1 MFATAFDAAFDGN
14 VATAAFTKN
23 AISQGYMTGAA
34 TGTADLP
41 KFSVSLSPQK
51 DFATSLQPMSDRIRS
66 ATSSVLFA
74 VMEPTGSGPVLDSLR
89 VIAANPT
96 VFSYGTVETDTG
108 LGVQNPDG
116 AMGEMTSF
124 AALSVNVPEPFTSE
138 FSGGPGMH
146 IHHKFVVVDFNGDNP
161 TVFNG
166 SCQLCRRGGN
176 PQRDRPVSV

>member
-41 KFSVSLSPQK
+41 KFSVSLSPHK
-51 DFATSLQPMSDRIRS
+51 DSATSLQPMSDRIRS

-116 AMGEMTSF
+116 AMGEVTSF

-146 IHHKFVVVDFNGDNP
+146 IHHKFVVVYFNWDNP
-161 TVFNG
+161 PGFTR
-166 SCQLCRRGGN
+166 SSKIA
-176 PQRDRPVSV
+176 PAAEKPHRDRPVSV